1 MNLELDEFYKDFF
14 QDIVRHSDAGEFME
28 NAFTSLFCERLIEA
42 GEFDAFDIAY
52 EARRGI
58 KVNGYAGDP
67 LEYDG
72 TLTLVISD
80 FHAQSSEMPESLTKT
95 DIQAIFKRLENF
107 YTACLKDDFHTQM
120 EETSDIYGLAQ
131 MINSRKES
139 ISRVRLFLV
148 SNRKLSDR
156 VTGMESIE
164 IENKPVSYN
173 LWDIS
178 RLHKLIASG
187 KGREDMDIDFTSE
200 FGDGLAC
207 LPAHV
212 GGESY
217 ESYLVVIPGS
227 MLARLYNRWGARLLE
242 QNVRCFL
249 QARGKINKGIRNT
262 ILNHPARFFAYNNGI
277 TATAE
282 EIETEQINGIP
293 KIKRLR
299 NLQIVNGGQ
308 TTASIFSA
316 MKKDKA
322 NIDHIFVQMKLSV
335 VDPKEAEKIVPKIS
349 EYANSQ
355 NRINAA
361 DFFSTHPFHIR
372 MEEHSRRIFAP
383 SPDGSFRNT
392 KWFYERARGQ
402 YMDEKAYLSI
412 SEKKRFE
419 GEYPKAQ
426 SFTKTDLAKFENVWE
441 GIPHIVSKGAQAN
454 FARFAE
460 AVGKRWEKDKRQ
472 FNERYFRRVIARA
485 IIFRQLEK
493 LVSKQPWYGGYR
505 ANIVAYTISKLAM
518 LVSKTKKS
526 VDFEKIW
533 REQKLDTAF
542 ENALIEIAEKI
553 RKVIIDTPS
562 EISNIS
568 EWAKKLSCWQKAEQ
582 LDLKLPDNFASQL
595 ITASDENENEK
606 EAKKIQK
613 IDDGI
618 KAQERVL
625 ELVELDSEFW
635 SNVLQWAKKERVLTE
650 KDHQIIQ
657 VAMLIPKRIPSEKQS
672 IHLTGLLDKL
682 KEEACP
688 YTAEL

>member
-1 MNLELDEFYKDFF
+1 MKLEFDEFYKDFF
-14 QDIVRHSDAGEFME
+14 QGIVSASDDGEFME
-28 NAFTSLFCERLIEA
+28 NAFTSVFCDHLIEA
-42 GEFDAFDIAY
+42 GEFDAFDMAY
-52 EARRGI
+52 AARRGI
-58 KVNGYAGDP
+58 QVNGCAGDP
-67 LEYDG
+67 LDYDG

-80 FHAQSSEMPESLTKT
+80 FHAQASGIPESLTKT
-95 DIQAIFKRLENF
+95 EIQAIFKRLENF
-107 YTACLKDDFHTQM
+107 YTACLKDDFHIQM

-131 MINSRKES
+131 MINSRKRS

-148 SNRKLSDR
+148 SNRRLSDR

-178 RLHKLIASG
+178 RLYKLIASG
-187 KGREDMDIDFTSE
+187 KGREDMDIDFISE
-200 FGDGLAC
+200 FGNGLAC

-227 MLARLYNRWGARLLE
+227 MLARLYERWGARLLE

-282 EIETEQINGIP
+282 EIEIEQINGTS
-293 KIKRLR
+293 KIKMLR

-322 NIDHIFVQMKLSV
+322 DIDHIFVQMKLSV

-372 MEEHSRRIFAP
+372 MEECSRRIWAP
-383 SPDGSFRNT
+383 SPDGAFRNT

-454 FARFAE
+454 FAHFAE
-460 AVGKRWEKDKRQ
+460 AVGKRWEKDDRQ
-472 FNERYFRRVIARA
+472 FHELYFQRVIARA

-518 LVSKTKKS
+518 LVRKTGKS
-526 VDFEKIW
+526 VDFKKIW
-533 REQKLDTAF
+533 REQKLDATF
-542 ENALIEIAEKI
+542 ENALSEIAEKVH
-553 RKVIIDTPS
+553 KVIMDTPP

-568 EWAKKLSCWQKAEQ
+568 EWAKKLGCWQKADQ
-582 LDLKLPDNFASQL
+582 LDIKLPDNFTSQL
-595 ITASDENENEK
+595 MITASAENESEK
-606 EAKKIQK
+606 KARKIQK

-618 KAQERVL
+618 EAQERVVKL
-625 ELVELDSEFW
+625 GSEFW
-635 SNVLQWAKKERVLTE
+635 SNVLRWAKEKRVLTE
-650 KDHQIIQ
+650 KDHHIIQ

-682 KEEACP
+682 VEEACP